1 MIKRLLFV
9 LSLCI
14 GFLGGNSYAFAEEFV
29 EEEEIIEETE
39 TPQEDTATSAL
50 EEYQVEGSLFEKITT
65 LEQEKVLMQLEKEH
79 AQMDLELD
87 KLNAEKIRMQ
97 IELDNISGK
106 AEQQQQELEAAKA
119 ELEAQTERLKKQMQ
133 EMETKKEVVEEAPVV
148 KEEVKPVFKA
158 KYKLLNVIGVG
169 NQLQATVEEISTG
182 QNKRIAVGKKLD
194 GYTIKS
200 ISLDDGI
207 VFEKDGVS
215 ESLNIGK

>member
-9 LSLCI
+9 LCLCV
-14 GFLGGNSYAFAEEFV
+14 GFLGGNTYAFAEEIT

-39 TPQEDTATSAL
+39 APAEDSSTTAL

-87 KLNAEKIRMQ
+87 KLNAEKIKMQ

-119 ELEAQTERLKKQMQ
+119 ELEAQTEKLKRQME
-133 EMETKKEVVEEAPVV
+133 EMEEKETEVVATPV
-148 KEEVKPVFKA
+148 KEEAKPVFKA

-207 VFEKDGVS
+207 IFEKDGVS
-215 ESLNIGK
+215 ESLNIGGK

>member
-9 LSLCI
+9 LCLCV
-14 GFLGGNSYAFAEEFV
+14 GFLAGNSYAFAEEV
-29 EEEEIIEETE
+29 IEEEIIEETE
-39 TPQEDTATSAL
+39 TPEEDVSTTAL

-87 KLNAEKIRMQ
+87 RLNAEKLKMQ

-119 ELEAQTERLKKQMQ
+119 ELEAQTEKLKRQME
-133 EMETKKEVVEEAPVV
+133 EMEERENEVVAAPVQQ
-148 KEEVKPVFKA
+148 EEVKPVFKA

-169 NQLQATVEEISTG
+169 NQLQATLEEISTG
-182 QNKRIAVGKKLD
+182 QNKRISVGKKLD

-207 VFEKDGVS
+207 IFEKDGVS
-215 ESLNIGK
+215 ESLNIGGK